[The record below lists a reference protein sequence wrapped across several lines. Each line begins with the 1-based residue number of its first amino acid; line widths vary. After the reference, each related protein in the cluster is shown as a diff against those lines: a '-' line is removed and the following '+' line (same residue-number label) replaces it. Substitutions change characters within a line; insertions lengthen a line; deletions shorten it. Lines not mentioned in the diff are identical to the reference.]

1 MAAAGAVCVWIG
13 LGHSMVDVPA
23 VGPIAFLE
31 TVEGG
36 AERALALKALAV
48 AVAVLAALRWRLPAA
63 LAAGGTAGL
72 YGSAT
77 WGVVKSSL
85 EDLDQ
90 LKSMRTLADTAR
102 EIEKGIQ
109 VGSGLWV
116 CAIGL
121 ALLVV
126 ACFVVPRGWRRGR
139 EETGQAL

>member
-1 MAAAGAVCVWIG
+1 
-13 LGHSMVDVPA
+13 MVDVPA

-36 AERALALKALAV
+36 AERAHALKALVV
-48 AVAVLAALRWRLPAA
+48 AAAVLAALRWRLPAA
-63 LAAGGTAGL
+63 LAAGSAAGL

-85 EDLDQ
+85 EGLEQ
-90 LKSMRTLADTAR
+90 LKSMRTAAALAR

-109 VGSGLWV
+109 VGPGLWLCV
-116 CAIGL
+116 TGL

-126 ACFVVPRGWRRGR
+126 ACFVVPRGWRRKAPLPEAPGIG
-139 EETGQAL
+139 TP